1 MSTESD
7 VEICRQSIRKM
18 RNPEPVKIDTFFWGF
33 VSGVFFCLLLALSGC
48 TTASITTAEGVQ
60 ITYRSFAPF
69 GNATQ
74 AHAEWV
80 GVGSLSVSRDSAGA
94 AETIGAVGAILP

>member
-1 MSTESD
+1 
-7 VEICRQSIRKM
+7 M

-94 AETIGAVGAILP
+94 ADTIGAILPAILQ